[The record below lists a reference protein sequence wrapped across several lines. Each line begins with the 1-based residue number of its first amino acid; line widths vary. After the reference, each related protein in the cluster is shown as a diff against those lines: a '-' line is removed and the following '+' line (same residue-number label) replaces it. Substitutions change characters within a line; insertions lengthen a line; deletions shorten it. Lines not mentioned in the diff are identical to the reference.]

1 MTYFVD
7 ELQAEADKAIAAMQE
22 AAIAA
27 RHIHARAEL
36 MRHMRTT
43 AAKSKDRP
51 KAEAV
56 EAVVAEWME
65 AWHLPRSE
73 WPHVARD
80 MERFTEAFYDLAR
93 EPSDEADRRLRE
105 ACEVL
110 DAALAK
116 EGTTI
121 SGQMAFRSMCAH
133 GWWEAVVPTPADL
146 PGRTERPTVP
156 TPQSGKPFWEARC
169 AAQCL

>member
-1 MTYFVD
+1 MTHFVD
-7 ELQAEADKAIAAMQE
+7 ELQAEAAKAIAAMKE

-43 AAKSKDRP
+43 AAKSKDKP

-56 EAVVAEWME
+56 EAVVSEWME

-73 WPHVARD
+73 WPHIARE

-93 EPSDEADRRLRE
+93 ELSDEADRRLRD
-105 ACEVL
+105 ACEAL
-110 DAALAK
+110 D
-116 EGTTI
+116 
-121 SGQMAFRSMCAH
+121 
-133 GWWEAVVPTPADL
+133 
-146 PGRTERPTVP
+146 
-156 TPQSGKPFWEARC
+156 
-169 AAQCL
+169 